1 MAMWA
6 QRRELAT
13 KFLFWPWCF
22 ITCICSQNEERKLTP
37 QRKSVTSD
45 DTQMYL
51 DWCLDFSSFST
62 RHWFIVILRLESLRE
77 GVRNCSFLLHSNQN
91 LPVAREAQWR
101 EWKDKVLAGT
111 HPPQAILPL
120 LLYPT
125 GDCAR
130 SRDELRL
137 QLRAGSCCQASF
149 GEDAEC
155 HHFPANCSLKA
166 FCWATFLSH
175 KHILQFRPGAL
186 AATKQKR
193 STHAGRQGRI
203 NDWSGPCCVNTFR

>member
-125 GDCAR
+125 GTAPGAGMSSASSSER
-130 SRDELRL
+130 APAVRRLSGKMQSVIISQQTVPLRL
-137 QLRAGSCCQASF
+137 SVGQLFWAINISCNSDQ
-149 GEDAEC
+149 E
-155 HHFPANCSLKA
+155 H
-166 FCWATFLSH
+166 
-175 KHILQFRPGAL
+175 
-186 AATKQKR
+186 
-193 STHAGRQGRI
+193 
-203 NDWSGPCCVNTFR
+203 